1 MKNNTFEGDHTDFLN
16 EAGELLR
23 QNNLLEA
30 LNLAKERLR
39 HFPADADAHIVICNA
54 LIGMGR
60 LDEVREALRDVEEI
74 ISGLTF
80 VYERVGDIYREKG
93 FHQDAAVCY
102 EKVISL
108 HPGADKARDV
118 IGKMFLLEQEDNPVS
133 AAENNITHNE
143 NIPEQEFFTITLAQ
157 LYIKQGHLQD
167 AKIILEEIIKREPQ
181 NAQAMSLLDELK
193 ASLFSQA
200 PANKIFY
207 EHDNIIKI
215 LYSWLGNIERLKIN
229 AAGK

>member
-1 MKNNTFEGDHTDFLN
+1 MKNNIFEGDHTGFLN

-39 HFPADADAHIVICNA
+39 SFPVDADAYIVICNA

-74 ISGLTF
+74 ISGLTC
-80 VYERVGDIYREKG
+80 VYERVGDTYREKG

-108 HPGADKARDV
+108 HPGADKAKEV
-118 IGKMFLLEQEDNPVS
+118 IEKMFLLEQEDNPV
-133 AAENNITHNE
+133 AEDENNIIHNE

-167 AKIILEEIIKREPQ
+167 AEIILQEVIKREPQ

-193 ASLFSQA
+193 ASLVLQSA
-200 PANKIFY
+200 ANKKFS

-215 LYSWLGNIERLKIN
+215 LSSWLGNIERLKIN
-229 AAGK
+229 AAEK

>member
-1 MKNNTFEGDHTDFLN
+1 MKNNTFEGYHTDFLN

-39 HFPADADAHIVICNA
+39 TFPADADAHMIICNA

-60 LDEVREALRDVEEI
+60 FDEVREALRDVGEI
-74 ISGLTF
+74 IAGLTL
-80 VYERVGDIYREKG
+80 VYESVGDTFREEG

-108 HPGADKARDV
+108 HPGADKAREV
-118 IGKMFLLEQEDNPVS
+118 IGKMFLLEQEDNPIS
-133 AAENNITHNE
+133 AAANDIIHNE

-167 AKIILEEIIKREPQ
+167 AEIILEEVIKKEPQ
-181 NAQAMSLLDELK
+181 NAQALSMLDELK
-193 ASLFSQA
+193 ASLVSQSS
-200 PANKIFY
+200 ANKIFF